1 MDKRRLGLIK
11 TLYIIIAVALVT
23 AGVAAASHAA
33 EAPSVVASIPPV
45 HSLTAG
51 VMNGVG
57 APALIARSAGSAHHH
72 VLRPSEA
79 RALHRAEVVI
89 WIGEALEA
97 FLAKPLESLAA
108 KASIVTLLQTPGLG
122 LLAPRK
128 GGLWASDGAPSARRA
143 EAGNAD
149 PHIWLDPEN
158 AKIMVGAIGAAL
170 AAKDPANGAR
180 YGANVRDL
188 THRLDA
194 LAAELRAQLE
204 AFRAVPFLV
213 YHDSFQY
220 FEKRFGLD
228 ARGAVASAPERK
240 PGPRRMLRLRAL
252 IKASRIGCL
261 FADPGTPASLIHV
274 LTGETGVG
282 SAVLDPLGA
291 GLAPGTDLY
300 FALMRANTQA
310 FVRCLSAP

>member
-1 MDKRRLGLIK
+1 M
-11 TLYIIIAVALVT
+11 
-23 AGVAAASHAA
+23 
-33 EAPSVVASIPPV
+33 VVASIPPV

-51 VMNGVG
+51 VMEGVG
-57 APALIARSAGSAHHH
+57 APALIARSAASAHHH

-79 RALHRAEVVI
+79 RALHRAEIVI
-89 WIGEALEA
+89 WIGPALEA
-97 FLAKPLESLAA
+97 FLAKAIQSLAG
-108 KASIVTLLQTPGLG
+108 KASIVTMLETPGLG

-128 GGLWASDGAPSARRA
+128 AGIWARADAPLGRRP
-143 EAGNAD
+143 EPGDAD

-180 YGANVRDL
+180 YGANVRAL
-188 THRLDA
+188 QRRLDA
-194 LAAELRAQLE
+194 LAAELRGQLE
-204 AFRAVPFLV
+204 PVGGVPYLV
-213 YHDSFQY
+213 YHDGFQY
-220 FEKRFGLD
+220 CEKRFGLD

-252 IKASRIGCL
+252 IETGRIGCI
-261 FADPGTPASLIHV
+261 FKEPGTPASLIHV

-291 GLAPGTDLY
+291 GLAPGPDLY
-300 FALMRANTQA
+300 FTLMRANARA
-310 FVRCLSAP
+310 FVRCLSGH

>member
-1 MDKRRLGLIK
+1 MVKAHHIN
-11 TLYIIIAVALVT
+11 IVAALVT

-33 EAPSVVASIPPV
+33 EGPSVVASIPPV

-51 VMNGVG
+51 VMDGVG
-57 APALIARSAGSAHHH
+57 APALIARSAASAHHH

-97 FLAKPLESLAA
+97 FLAKPIKSLPG
-108 KASIVTLLQTPGLG
+108 KATIVTMLETPGLG

-128 GGLWASDGAPSARRA
+128 GGLWASDGAPPDQRA
-143 EAGNAD
+143 EPGDAD

-170 AAKDPANGAR
+170 AAKDPANAAL
-180 YGANVRDL
+180 YGANVRAL
-188 THRLDA
+188 TRRLDA
-194 LAAELRAQLE
+194 LAAELRARLE
-204 AFRAVPFLV
+204 PFRAVPFLV
-213 YHDSFQY
+213 YHDGFQY

-228 ARGAVASAPERK
+228 ARGAVARDPDQK
-240 PGPRRMLRLRAL
+240 PGPKRMLRLRAL
-252 IKASRIGCL
+252 IKAGRIGCI
-261 FADPGTPASLIHV
+261 FADPGTPASLIHA
-274 LTGETGVG
+274 LTGETGVP
-282 SAVLDPLGA
+282 SAVLDALGA
-291 GLAPGTDLY
+291 GLAPGPDLY
-300 FALMRANTQA
+300 FALMRANTRA